1 MRRDPPEPRR
11 ARVGARATV
20 AAALFL
26 AVAAAGAARAAGPSR
41 LPERAAGSARL
52 AGQLLVATSE
62 MGDPRFF
69 HAVIYMIE
77 HDASGAMGLLVNR
90 PVATVPLARLLA
102 DVGADTAGVSGTIR
116 VRLGGPV
123 EVSRGA
129 VLHTAEYAA
138 KETLRVTSL
147 VSVTW
152 EPEVLRAIASGTG
165 PRRSLFA
172 LGYAGWGPG
181 QLEAEITAGAWIA
194 VPADEELVFG
204 DDDEEK
210 WEQAISKRLIE
221 LPGAETLSL
230 QGGEE
235 RRPPWYTV
243 PGWS

>member
-1 MRRDPPEPRR
+1 MRRDPPEPGR
-11 ARVGARATV
+11 ARVAALAPV
-20 AAALFL
+20 AAAFFFL

-41 LPERAAGSARL
+41 LPEPTVGSARL

-69 HAVIYMIE
+69 HAVIYMIQ
-77 HDASGAMGLLVNR
+77 HDASGAMGLVVNR

-102 DVGADTAGVSGTIR
+102 DVGADTTGVSGTIR

-152 EPEVLRAIASGTG
+152 EPEILRAIAGGTG

-204 DDDEEK
+204 DNDEGK
-210 WEQAISKRLIE
+210 WEQAISKRII
-221 LPGAETLSL
+221 
-230 QGGEE
+230 
-235 RRPPWYTV
+235 
-243 PGWS
+243 

>member
-1 MRRDPPEPRR
+1 MSRDCPEPCQ
-11 ARVGARATV
+11 ARVAAFATV

-41 LPERAAGSARL
+41 LTERAAGGARL
-52 AGQLLVATSE
+52 AGQLLVATSD

-69 HAVIYMIE
+69 HAVIYMIQ
-77 HDASGAMGLLVNR
+77 HDAGGAMGLLVNR

-152 EPEVLRAIASGTG
+152 EPEILRAIASGAG

-181 QLEAEITAGAWIA
+181 QLEAEITAGAWIT

-204 DDDEEK
+204 DDDEGK
-210 WEQAISKRLIE
+210 WEQAISKRLI
-221 LPGAETLSL
+221 
-230 QGGEE
+230 
-235 RRPPWYTV
+235 
-243 PGWS
+243 

>member
-1 MRRDPPEPRR
+1 
-11 ARVGARATV
+11 
-20 AAALFL
+20 
-26 AVAAAGAARAAGPSR
+26 
-41 LPERAAGSARL
+41 
-52 AGQLLVATSE
+52 

-102 DVGADTAGVSGTIR
+102 DVGADTTGVSGTIR

-204 DDDEEK
+204 DDDEGK
-210 WEQAISKRLIE
+210 WEQAISKRLI
-221 LPGAETLSL
+221 
-230 QGGEE
+230 
-235 RRPPWYTV
+235 
-243 PGWS
+243 

>member
-1 MRRDPPEPRR
+1 MRRDPPESRR
-11 ARVGARATV
+11 APVAALATV

-69 HAVIYMIE
+69 HAVIYMIQ

-102 DVGADTAGVSGTIR
+102 DVGADTTGVSGTIR

-152 EPEVLRAIASGTG
+152 EPEILRAIAGGTG
-165 PRRSLFA
+165 PRRSLFT

-204 DDDEEK
+204 DDDEGK
-210 WEQAISKRLIE
+210 WEQAISKRLI
-221 LPGAETLSL
+221 
-230 QGGEE
+230 
-235 RRPPWYTV
+235 
-243 PGWS
+243 

>member
-1 MRRDPPEPRR
+1 LRRRGWQFTVISMRCDPPEPRP
-11 ARVGARATV
+11 ARVAALATV
-20 AAALFL
+20 AVVAFL
-26 AVAAAGAARAAGPSR
+26 AAGAARAAGPSR
-41 LPERAAGSARL
+41 PLERAAGSARL

-62 MGDPRFF
+62 MGEPRFF
-69 HAVIYMIE
+69 HAVIYMVQ

-102 DVGADTAGVSGTIR
+102 DVGADTTGVSGTIR

-129 VLHTAEYAA
+129 VLHTAEYAT
-138 KETLRVTSL
+138 KETLRVTGQ

-152 EPEVLRAIASGTG
+152 EPEILRAIAGGTG

-204 DDDEEK
+204 DDDEGK
-210 WEQAISKRLIE
+210 WEQAISKRLI
-221 LPGAETLSL
+221 
-230 QGGEE
+230 
-235 RRPPWYTV
+235 
-243 PGWS
+243 

>member
-1 MRRDPPEPRR
+1 MVIARAARGARAQLQLGTVYFPRRERSLSRDSPEPRG
-11 ARVGARATV
+11 ARVAALATV

-26 AVAAAGAARAAGPSR
+26 AAAAAGAARAAGPSR
-41 LPERAAGSARL
+41 TERAAGSARL

-69 HAVIYMIE
+69 HAVIYMIQ
-77 HDASGAMGLLVNR
+77 HDAGGAMGLLVNR
-90 PVATVPLARLLA
+90 PVATVSLARLLA
-102 DVGADTAGVSGTIR
+102 DVGADTTGVSGTIR

-204 DDDEEK
+204 DDDEGK
-210 WEQAISKRLIE
+210 WEQAISKRLI
-221 LPGAETLSL
+221 
-230 QGGEE
+230 
-235 RRPPWYTV
+235 
-243 PGWS
+243 

>member
-1 MRRDPPEPRR
+1 LRRRGWQFTVISMRCDPPELRR
-11 ARVGARATV
+11 ARVAALATV
-20 AAALFL
+20 AVAFL
-26 AVAAAGAARAAGPSR
+26 AVAAAGAVRAAGPSR
-41 LPERAAGSARL
+41 PMERAAGSARL

-69 HAVIYMIE
+69 HAVIYMVQ

-102 DVGADTAGVSGTIR
+102 DVGADTTGVSGTIR

-152 EPEVLRAIASGTG
+152 EPEILRAIAGGTG

-204 DDDEEK
+204 DNDEGK
-210 WEQAISKRLIE
+210 WEQAISKRLI
-221 LPGAETLSL
+221 
-230 QGGEE
+230 
-235 RRPPWYTV
+235 
-243 PGWS
+243 